1 MDDQTIK
8 LAAEIAKLRERESMT
23 FKAIGERYQITPGK
37 ASYLYQDHLRR
48 RRIAR
53 YREIHEEQNQINV
66 SVSMT
71 LGEIAVLRRILS
83 LYQIWALRENSR
95 RGKAENPLFEEPD
108 RVTAEYLNRRLS
120 ELERG
125 KRRKTREDG
134 LLSPKPIDISNSG

>member
-1 MDDQTIK
+1 MNEQNIK
-8 LAAEIAKLRERESMT
+8 LAAEIAELRERESMT
-23 FKAIGERYQITPGK
+23 FKAIGERYQLTPGK

-95 RGKAENPLFEEPD
+95 RAKEENPLFEEPD
-108 RVTAEYLNRRLS
+108 YVTAEYLNRRFAG
-120 ELERG
+120 LEKEKRQKARG
-125 KRRKTREDG
+125 NKDLFPE
-134 LLSPKPIDISNSG
+134 SIDIFETG